1 MAWWTLV
8 GLSLGVLWTLWGQWR
23 DNRPATIIGKL
34 LASAC
39 FVIFGAL
46 RWSPGDAVGAW
57 ILVGLGL
64 CAVGDGLLL
73 LEKGLDAG
81 IVVFL
86 TGHVAYIVA
95 LMHATPAS
103 RWSVTVL
110 IPVVA
115 VALVVAYRLWPYLGR
130 RRKAVAAYITVI
142 SVMLWGAVAAAMQ
155 DAVPGWTAVG
165 ALAFY
170 LSDLAVA
177 RNRFVRRAFV
187 NRFVG
192 LPLYYVGQILIA
204 LTVGAVGGLK

>member
-1 MAWWTLV
+1 MAWWTTV
-8 GLSLGVLWTLWGQWR
+8 GLVLGVAVTLWGHWKESR
-23 DNRPATIIGKL
+23 SATVFGKL

-86 TGHVAYIVA
+86 AGHLAYIVA

-103 RWSVTVL
+103 RWSVAVL
-110 IPVVA
+110 MPVVA
-115 VALVVAYRLWPYLGR
+115 VALVAAYRLWPYLGR
-130 RRKAVAAYITVI
+130 RKKAVAVYITVI
-142 SVMLWGAVAAAMQ
+142 SVMLWGALAAAMQ
-155 DAVPGWTAVG
+155 GAVPGWTAVG
-165 ALAFY
+165 ACSFY
-170 LSDLAVA
+170 LSDLTVA
-177 RNRFVRRAFV
+177 RNRFVRKALV
-187 NRFVG
+187 NRVVG
-192 LPLYYVGQILIA
+192 LPLYYAGQMLIA
-204 LTVGAVGGLK
+204 LTVGAAGGLK

>member
-1 MAWWTLV
+1 MV
-8 GLSLGVLWTLWGQWR
+8 GLTLGVIWTLWGQWKE
-23 DNRPATIIGKL
+23 NRLATVFGKL
-34 LASAC
+34 LASSC

-46 RWSPGDAVGAW
+46 RWAPGDAVGAW

-86 TGHVAYIVA
+86 AGHLAYIVA

-103 RWSVTVL
+103 RWSVVVL

-115 VALVVAYRLWPYLGR
+115 GALVVAYRLWPYLGR
-130 RRKAVAAYITVI
+130 RRKSVAAYITVI
-142 SVMLWGAVAAAMQ
+142 SVMLWGAVAAAVEGT
-155 DAVPGWTAVG
+155 VPGSTAVG
-165 ALAFY
+165 AFAFY

-187 NRFVG
+187 NRLVG
-192 LPLYYVGQILIA
+192 LPLYYAGQILIA
-204 LTVGAVGGLK
+204 LTVGAVGRLK